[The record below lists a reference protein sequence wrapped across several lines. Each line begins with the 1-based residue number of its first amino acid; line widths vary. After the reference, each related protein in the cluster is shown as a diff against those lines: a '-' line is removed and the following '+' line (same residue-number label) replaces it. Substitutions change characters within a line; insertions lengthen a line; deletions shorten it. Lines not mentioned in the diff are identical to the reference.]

1 MRTGTV
7 ALKMAPG
14 GATSILARANDQF
27 GVTTTPLSGE

>member
-14 GATSILARANDQF
+14 GTTGVLARANNEF